1 MHRSSGVSH
10 LRMVSAERDRNE
22 IRRIIY
28 LYPLRFH
35 FVTKDI
41 EALREQV
48 VVVEHRF
55 SSGGARALP
64 WDLLRQFVFL
74 VRRKLAGD
82 RTVIAH
88 FAGYHTVL
96 PVMMG
101 FRTFIIVAGSDACSF
116 PGIHYG
122 SFRKPWMTRAMDY
135 SMRKALRLL
144 PVHRSLERFTNDFS
158 GFGPRDQGYAHFVHG
173 DIAPTTAIPYGFDPQ
188 QWQAGTAA
196 RAPRSVLCIAT
207 GAAYGNAV
215 HFRKGVDLLVEAA
228 RSLQDHFFTVVGIS
242 DTQSYRDL
250 PINMR
255 MLGKCTPQEVAQLMT
270 THIVYAQPSVMEGFP
285 NALCEAMLAGCLPVV
300 SNVTSMPEIVGAS
313 GMVITERAS
322 AALVAAISRL
332 TLLDV
337 EEQNRLRE
345 LVSAQVLPYTMEKR
359 IAALLNVVRTDM
371 SERS

>member
-1 MHRSSGVSH
+1 
-10 LRMVSAERDRNE
+10 MVSAERDRNE
-22 IRRIIY
+22 IRRIVY

-55 SSGGARALP
+55 SSGGAWALP

-74 VRRKLAGD
+74 LRRKLAGD

-122 SFRKPWMTRAMDY
+122 SFRKPWMTRAMAS
-135 SMRKALRLL
+135 SMRKAARLL
-144 PVHRSLERFTNDFS
+144 PVHRSLERFSNDFS

-173 DIAPTTAIPYGFDPQ
+173 GIAPTTAIPYGFDPQ
-188 QWQAGTAA
+188 QWQAVTAA

-228 RSLQDHFFTVVGIS
+228 RSLPDHLFTMVGIS
-242 DTQSYRDL
+242 DTQSYMDL
-250 PINMR
+250 PVNMR

-270 THIVYAQPSVMEGFP
+270 THLVYAQPSVMEGFP
-285 NALCEAMLAGCLPVV
+285 NALCEAMLAGCLPVI

-313 GMVITERAS
+313 GIVISERS
-322 AALVAAISRL
+322 PTALVAAITRL
-332 TLLDV
+332 TGLEAPQQD
-337 EEQNRLRE
+337 RLRE
-345 LVSAQVLPYTMEKR
+345 LAAAQVLPYTMEER
-359 IAALLNVVRTDM
+359 ITALLNVVRTDM
-371 SERS
+371 AERS